1 MDYQDLAVDRIHYLV
16 DRAIDLYQSNL
27 EAEAELLM
35 AQAMDIA
42 EDIRNSSQAAVA

>member
-16 DRAIDLYQSNL
+16 DRAVELYQSEL
-27 EAEAELLM
+27 DIEADLLM

-42 EDIRNSSQAAVA
+42 EDIRNSSQAVIA